1 MVEHFDCKV
10 YSIEKIKVEKKTNLN
25 NNIKYLEEFSKT
37 IEDSINKLKEIL
49 KTINEKKDELK
60 KEISTIFTKIRS
72 TLNDRED
79 ELLDEVDN
87 LYEKIF
93 LKEDIIKKGEKAPHQ
108 IEKFLIKGKLLNDG
122 WNDDNKLIT
131 NINDCINIE
140 NNIKNIKEINESINK
155 YNTQDNN
162 ILFLTEENDLNNILE
177 NIIKFGRVEKEEKI
191 FKIKFK
197 QTENYKVDNKGLN
210 ITKLKSNWVV

>member
-1 MVEHFDCKV
+1 M
-10 YSIEKIKVEKKTNLN
+10 S
-25 NNIKYLEEFSKT
+25 
-37 IEDSINKLKEIL
+37 
-49 KTINEKKDELK
+49 
-60 KEISTIFTKIRS
+60 
-72 TLNDRED
+72 
-79 ELLDEVDN
+79 
-87 LYEKIF
+87 
-93 LKEDIIKKGEKAPHQ
+93 
-108 IEKFLIKGKLLNDG
+108 
-122 WNDDNKLIT
+122 

-197 QTENYKVDNKGLN
+197 QTENYKVDDKGLN
-210 ITKLKSNWVV
+210 IKYKI